1 MFEQAHK
8 QFLNIGAKLQIAHA
22 MNRGMRARNV
32 KLEQANKSLSVSH
45 DKMALAVQQ
54 HKIEKQELALTL
66 ETLTREKDNRIR
78 EIMVAKQGQ
87 KQVIDTLQTENLKLK
102 QECSE
107 GLQQIDTL
115 QAENLKLKQKCS
127 EGLQQIDTLQAE
139 NLKLKQES
147 SKARQ
152 KIVLMRDTNGQLR
165 QTKSLLEKQV

>member
-22 MNRGMRARNV
+22 TNRGVRARNA

-45 DKMALAVQQ
+45 DKMKIAVQQ
-54 HKIEKQELALTL
+54 HKIEKQEHALAL
-66 ETLTREKDNRIR
+66 EIMTREKDNQIR
-78 EIMVAKQGQ
+78 EIVVAKQGQ
-87 KQVIDTLQTENLKLK
+87 KQV
-102 QECSE
+102 
-107 GLQQIDTL
+107 IDTL

-139 NLKLKQES
+139 NLKLEQES
-147 SKARQ
+147 SEARQ
-152 KIVLMRDTNGQLR
+152 KTTLMQDTNEQLR